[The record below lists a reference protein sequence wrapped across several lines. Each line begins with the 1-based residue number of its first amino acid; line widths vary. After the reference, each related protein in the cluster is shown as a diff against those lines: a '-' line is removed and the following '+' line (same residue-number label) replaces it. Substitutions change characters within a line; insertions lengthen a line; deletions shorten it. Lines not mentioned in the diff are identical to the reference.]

1 VGIPSPE
8 PASTPSNFIRDIIDQ
23 DLESGRHTNVVTR
36 FPPEPNGYLH
46 IGHAKSIVLNFGI
59 AKDYDGRCHLRFD
72 DTNPE
77 TESEEYAES
86 IRESVRWLGYEWD
99 EHLYYASD
107 YFELFYEYALK
118 LIRKGLAY
126 VDSLDEETI
135 REYRGTVLKPG
146 KESPYRSRS
155 VEENLDL
162 FRRMREGEFANGEHV
177 LRARIDMASQNMKM
191 RDPLLY
197 RIKHAEHYR
206 SGDDW
211 CIYPMYD
218 LAHPLED
225 AIENVTHSLCTL
237 EFDNNREL
245 YDWVLENCLEPE
257 ELPTRPRQYEF
268 SRLNLDYTVMSKRKL
283 LQLVDGGFVDG
294 WDDPRM
300 PTLAGVRR
308 RGITP
313 EAVRNFAEAV
323 GVTKVDG
330 RTDIGLFEHTIR
342 DSLNHEAPRVMA
354 VVDPLK
360 VTITNFPE
368 GEVDEVEASYWPHDV
383 PKEGSRRVPFTRELY
398 IERSDFMEE
407 PVAGFYRL
415 APGREVRLR
424 YAYFIT
430 CHDVVKDDS
439 GNVIEVLA
447 TYDPESRGGDAPDG
461 RKVRGTLHWVSA
473 GEGVPAEFR
482 LYDRLFKVADPDSA
496 EPPFTDHLNEA
507 SLTIRKGF
515 VEPSVL
521 GDEADTR
528 YQFER
533 LGYFW
538 QDPIDSTSEQ
548 LVFNRIV
555 SLRDSWSGR
564 SDTTAKAE
572 PQKPKR
578 KPNKQGAT
586 SGGRRDPVE
595 LLDDTGLARFGDLQS
610 RYKINRDDAAVLAA
624 DPVLT
629 DFFRSSASESTRHQA
644 VANWIL
650 HEVRREMKARGA
662 TSIDIAPAD
671 FVRLVEL
678 VEEATI
684 NSSAGQRVL
693 AAMMDG
699 GGTPDEIVERE
710 GLIQESDTSAL
721 APIVDAVLSENEAKV
736 AEYRGGKTGVLGFF
750 TGQVMRRTHGR
761 ANPQVVQALLRE
773 RLDA

>member
-1 VGIPSPE
+1 MGIPSPE

-86 IRESVRWLGYEWD
+86 ICESVRWLGYEWD

-473 GEGVPAEFR
+473 REGVPAEFR

-538 QDPIDSTSEQ
+538 QDPVDSTSEQ

-564 SDTTAKAE
+564 GEAKAKAE

-699 GGTPDEIVERE
+699 GGAPDEIVERE

-721 APIVDAVLSENEAKV
+721 APIVDTVLSENEAKV
-736 AEYRGGKTGVLGFF
+736 AEYRGGKTGVIGFF
-750 TGQVMRRTHGR
+750 MGQVMRRTHGR

>member
-1 VGIPSPE
+1 MGIPSPE

-86 IRESVRWLGYEWD
+86 ICESVRWLGYEWD

-162 FRRMREGEFANGEHV
+162 FRRMRDGEFANGEHV

-473 GEGVPAEFR
+473 REGVPAEFR

-538 QDPIDSTSEQ
+538 QDPVDSTSEQ

-564 SDTTAKAE
+564 GEAKAKAE

-721 APIVDAVLSENEAKV
+721 APIVDTVLSENEAKV

-750 TGQVMRRTHGR
+750 MGQVMRRTHGR

>member
-1 VGIPSPE
+1 MGIPSPE

-86 IRESVRWLGYEWD
+86 ICESVRWLGYEWD

-162 FRRMREGEFANGEHV
+162 FRRMRDGEFANGEHV

-473 GEGVPAEFR
+473 REGVPAEFR

-538 QDPIDSTSEQ
+538 QDPVDSTSEQ

-564 SDTTAKAE
+564 GEAKAKAE

-721 APIVDAVLSENEAKV
+721 APIVDTVLSENEAKV

>member
-1 VGIPSPE
+1 MGIPSPE

-86 IRESVRWLGYEWD
+86 ICESVRWLGYEWD

-538 QDPIDSTSEQ
+538 QDPVDSTSEQ

-564 SDTTAKAE
+564 GEAKAKAE

>member
-1 VGIPSPE
+1 MGIPSPE

-86 IRESVRWLGYEWD
+86 ICESVRWLGYEWD

-424 YAYFIT
+424 YAYFI
-430 CHDVVKDDS
+430 
-439 GNVIEVLA
+439 L
-447 TYDPESRGGDAPDG
+447 
-461 RKVRGTLHWVSA
+461 
-473 GEGVPAEFR
+473 
-482 LYDRLFKVADPDSA
+482 
-496 EPPFTDHLNEA
+496 
-507 SLTIRKGF
+507 
-515 VEPSVL
+515 
-521 GDEADTR
+521 
-528 YQFER
+528 
-533 LGYFW
+533 
-538 QDPIDSTSEQ
+538 
-548 LVFNRIV
+548 
-555 SLRDSWSGR
+555 
-564 SDTTAKAE
+564 
-572 PQKPKR
+572 
-578 KPNKQGAT
+578 
-586 SGGRRDPVE
+586 
-595 LLDDTGLARFGDLQS
+595 
-610 RYKINRDDAAVLAA
+610 
-624 DPVLT
+624 
-629 DFFRSSASESTRHQA
+629 
-644 VANWIL
+644 
-650 HEVRREMKARGA
+650 
-662 TSIDIAPAD
+662 
-671 FVRLVEL
+671 
-678 VEEATI
+678 
-684 NSSAGQRVL
+684 
-693 AAMMDG
+693 
-699 GGTPDEIVERE
+699 
-710 GLIQESDTSAL
+710 
-721 APIVDAVLSENEAKV
+721 
-736 AEYRGGKTGVLGFF
+736 
-750 TGQVMRRTHGR
+750 
-761 ANPQVVQALLRE
+761 
-773 RLDA
+773 

>member
-1 VGIPSPE
+1 MGIPSPE

>member
-1 VGIPSPE
+1 MGIPSPE

-86 IRESVRWLGYEWD
+86 ICESVRWLGYEWD

-538 QDPIDSTSEQ
+538 QDPVDSTSEQ

-564 SDTTAKAE
+564 GEAKAKAE

-699 GGTPDEIVERE
+699 GGAPDEIVERE

-721 APIVDAVLSENEAKV
+721 APIVDMVLSENEAKV
-736 AEYRGGKTGVLGFF
+736 AEYRGGKTGVIGFF
-750 TGQVMRRTHGR
+750 MGQVMRRTHGR

>member
-1 VGIPSPE
+1 MGIPSPE
-8 PASTPSNFIRDIIDQ
+8 SASTPSNFIRDIIDQ
-23 DLESGRHTNVVTR
+23 DLESGRHTSVVTR

-59 AKDYDGRCHLRFD
+59 AEDYNGRCHLRFD

-77 TESEEYAES
+77 TESEEYAAS

-107 YFELFYEYALK
+107 YFELFYEYAVK

-162 FRRMREGEFANGEHV
+162 FRRMRKGEFAGGEHV
-177 LRARIDMASQNMKM
+177 LRAKIDMASQNMKM

-206 SGDDW
+206 LGDNW

-225 AIENVTHSLCTL
+225 AIENITHSLCTL

-283 LQLVDGGFVDG
+283 LQLVEGGFVEG

-313 EAVRNFAEAV
+313 EAVRSFAEAV

-342 DSLNHEAPRVMA
+342 DSLNYEAPRVMA

-368 GEVDEVEASYWPHDV
+368 GEIDEVEASYWPHDV
-383 PKEGSRRVPFTRELY
+383 PKEGSRQVPFTRELY

-430 CHDVVKDDS
+430 CQDVVKDDS

-447 TYDPESRGGDAPDG
+447 TYDPETRGGDSPDG

-473 GEGVPAEFR
+473 SQGVPAEFR
-482 LYDRLFKVADPDSA
+482 LYDRLFKIADPDSA

-507 SLTIRKGF
+507 SLTVRNGV

-521 GDEADTR
+521 GDDADTR
-528 YQFER
+528 FQFER

-538 QDPIDSTSEQ
+538 QDPIDSTPEQ

-555 SLRDSWSGR
+555 SLRDSWSQPK
-564 SDTTAKAE
+564 AKAE

-578 KPNKQGAT
+578 KSNKQAPGT
-586 SGGRRDPVE
+586 RKDPVE
-595 LLDDTGLARFGDLQS
+595 LLDDTGLARFGDLQA

-624 DPVLT
+624 DPVLA
-629 DFFRSSASESTRHQA
+629 DFFKASASESTLHQP

-650 HEVRREMKARGA
+650 HELRREMNARGA
-662 TSIDIAPAD
+662 KTIDIAPAD

-699 GGTPDEIVERE
+699 GGSPGEIVERE
-710 GLIQESDTSAL
+710 GLVQESDTSAL
-721 APIVDAVLSENEAKV
+721 APIVEGVLSENEAKV
-736 AEYRGGKTGVLGFF
+736 AEYRGGKTGVIGFF
-750 TGQVMRRTHGR
+750 MGQVMRRTQGR

-773 RLDA
+773 RLDV

>member
-1 VGIPSPE
+1 MGNPSLDT
-8 PASTPSNFIRDIIDQ
+8 AQKPSNFIRDIIDQ
-23 DLESGRHTNVVTR
+23 DLESGRHRNVVTR

-59 AKDYDGRCHLRFD
+59 AKDYAGRCHLRFD

-77 TESEEYAES
+77 TESEEFAES

-99 EHLYYASD
+99 DHLYYASD
-107 YFELFYEYALK
+107 YFQKFYDYAVK

-135 REYRGTVLKPG
+135 REYRGTVLEPG
-146 KESPYRSRS
+146 KESPYRTRS
-155 VEENLDL
+155 VEENLEL
-162 FRRMREGEFANGEHV
+162 FEGMRNCDFPDGTHV
-177 LRARIDMASQNMKM
+177 LRAKIDMGSKNMKM

-197 RIKHAEHYR
+197 RIKHANHYR

-211 CIYPMYD
+211 CLYPMYD
-218 LAHPLED
+218 FAHPLED
-225 AIENVTHSLCTL
+225 AIENITHSLCTL

-245 YDWVLENCLEPE
+245 YDWVLENCLEPT

-283 LQLVDGGFVDG
+283 LRLVEEEFVDG

-308 RGITP
+308 RGIPP
-313 EAVRNFAEAV
+313 EAVRRFAEAV

-330 RTDIGLFEHTIR
+330 RTDVGLFEHAIR
-342 DSLNHEAPRVMA
+342 DTLNHEAPRVMA

-368 GEVDEVEASYWPHDV
+368 DKIDELDASYWPHDV
-383 PKEGSRRVPFTRELY
+383 PKEGSRKVPFTRELY
-398 IERSDFMEE
+398 IERGDFMEE
-407 PVAGFYRL
+407 PVSGFYRL

-430 CHDVVKDDS
+430 CQDVVKDED
-439 GNVIEVLA
+439 GNVVEVLA
-447 TYDPESRGGDAPDG
+447 TYDPETRGGDSPDG

-473 GEGVPAEFR
+473 SEAVPAEFR
-482 LYDRLFKVADPDSA
+482 LYDRLFKIADPDAA
-496 EPPFTDHLNEA
+496 EQPFTEYMNED
-507 SLTIRKGF
+507 SLSIRHGF

-521 GDEADTR
+521 SDEPETR

-538 QDPIDSTSEQ
+538 QDPVDSAPGR
-548 LVFNRIV
+548 LVYNRIV
-555 SLRDSWSGR
+555 SLRDSWAGR
-564 SDTTAKAE
+564 KEAAPAAE
-572 PQKPKR
+572 SVPKPR
-578 KPNKQGAT
+578 KKTQPASTGTRK
-586 SGGRRDPVE
+586 DPAE
-595 LLDDTGLARFGDLQS
+595 LLDDDGLARFSELQR
-610 RYKINRDDAAVLAA
+610 RYEIARDDAAVLAA
-624 DPVLT
+624 DPVLV
-629 DFFRSSASESTRHQA
+629 DFLDAAAAESTRPQA
-644 VANWIL
+644 LANWIL
-650 HEVRREMKARGA
+650 HEVRREMKSRG
-662 TSIDIAPAD
+662 TTQISIVPAD
-671 FVRLVEL
+671 FGRLVDL
-678 VEEATI
+678 VEDGTI

-699 GGTPDEIVERE
+699 DGSPDAIVERE
-710 GLIQESDTSAL
+710 GLLQESDSAAL
-721 APIVDAVLSENEAKV
+721 APLVDEVLAENEAKV
-736 AEYRGGKTGVLGFF
+736 AQYREGKTGMMGFF
-750 TGQVMRRTHGR
+750 TGQVMRRTQGR
-761 ANPQVVQALLRE
+761 ANPQVVQSLLRE

>member
-1 VGIPSPE
+1 MGIPSPE

-86 IRESVRWLGYEWD
+86 ICESVRWLGYEWD

-473 GEGVPAEFR
+473 REGVPAEFR

-538 QDPIDSTSEQ
+538 QDPVDSTSEQ

-564 SDTTAKAE
+564 GEAKAKAE

-721 APIVDAVLSENEAKV
+721 APIVDTVLSENEAKV